1 MPTRRGWAVLSAGLS
16 MWVAAR
22 LLGASDLH
30 MMAVGLVALPVLAV
44 VFVRVSN
51 PRIDVRRHLSTGRAS
66 LGARVTASISV
77 TNHGRTTTSFLLLE
91 DSLPPSLGASP
102 RMVVSGIPPRCD
114 QTVTYSFACRQR
126 GRYSIGPLTIFL
138 TDPFGLA
145 QARFDASTATELI
158 VYPEIEDVS
167 AGGLVTQGAGAGEA
181 AVRHLYRSA
190 AEFYTMREYV
200 QGDDLRRIHWPS
212 VARTGLLMIRQD
224 ESTRRSSAIVFLDT
238 RQAALGALG
247 SPGFER
253 AVSVGATLSRAL
265 VRAGFALRLA
275 TADAAATPVTEE
287 AMLESLAGITP
298 SRSRSLAPALGLLRS
313 SAPSDT
319 TVALVTGPP
328 VAAETSLIIRSGS
341 AFGRKIAI
349 IVQPVATSRLPA
361 QAASDQEGRAS
372 AARVALQRA
381 GWDVYVLAA
390 DGKLATIWR
399 RSRINRLQ
407 AAARSS

>member
-1 MPTRRGWAVLSAGLS
+1 MPTRRGWAVLTAGLS
-16 MWVAAR
+16 MWLVAR
-22 LLGASDLH
+22 LLGAPDLH
-30 MMAVGLVALPVLAV
+30 MIAVGIAVLPVLAV
-44 VFVRVSN
+44 LYVRFAN
-51 PRIDVRRHLSTGRAS
+51 PRIDVRRQLSTGRAT
-66 LGARVTASISV
+66 LGSRVTASINV

-91 DSLPPSLGASP
+91 DALPPSLGASP

-114 QTVTYSFACRQR
+114 QTVSYSFVCRQR
-126 GRYSIGPLTIFL
+126 GRYAVGPLTIHL
-138 TDPFGLA
+138 ADPFGLA
-145 QARFDASTATELI
+145 QARFDASTATDLV

-167 AGGLVTQGAGAGEA
+167 AGGLVTHGAGAGEA
-181 AVRHLYRSA
+181 AVRHLHRSA

-238 RQAALGALG
+238 RQSALGSVG

-253 AVSVGATLSRAL
+253 AVSVAATLSRAL

-287 AMLESLAGITP
+287 VMLESLAGISP
-298 SRSRSLAPALGLLRS
+298 SRAQSLAPALGLLRS

-319 TVALVTGPP
+319 TVALVTGAP
-328 VAAETSLIIRSGS
+328 VAAETSQIIRSGS
-341 AFGRKIAI
+341 AFGRKIAV
-349 IVQPVATSRLPA
+349 IVQPVVMSHLPA
-361 QAASDQEGRAS
+361 QAAREHEGRAS

-381 GWDVYVLAA
+381 GWDVYVLSA
-390 DGKLATIWR
+390 DEKLAGIWR
-399 RSRINRLQ
+399 RSRISRQQ
-407 AAARSS
+407 AAVRSS